1 MGQGLQADVGTRRR
15 ARAVDAVRGIHA
27 CLVQVGWDGGLRLWD
42 GTSLGPGDAAFRVVL
57 RAPWSLRAMFPA
69 TDLSLGE
76 AYLDDVFDVEGSM
89 VEAMR
94 AIAGLGPTLARGRTR
109 RELMRLL
116 LRLPRPPA
124 RSRRR
129 RWLALPERRAHS
141 LERDRE
147 VISYHYDVGND
158 FYRLFLDERLVYSCA
173 YFADADD
180 GPPGT
185 VDDGALERAQVRK
198 LDLVCRKLGLQPGQ
212 RLLDVGCGWGALVVR
227 AAEEFGVRALGIT
240 LSEEQAGLAREVVAA
255 RGLSDLVEVRVSDY
269 REVEGTFDA
278 VASIG
283 MVEHVGSRHLDGYF
297 RRLFDLTA
305 PGGRLLNHGITTG
318 GRGVVRDFAQERD
331 TFIGRHVFPDGALVP
346 SAVMLAHAEA
356 AGFEVVDLEQL
367 RPHYARTL
375 EHWVHR
381 LERAADEAAERASDR
396 HLRTWRAY
404 MAGSVVGFES
414 NDLGVIQLLC
424 SRGARLP
431 LGRDWLTSS

>member
-1 MGQGLQADVGTRRR
+1 MGQELYVEERTPQR
-15 ARAVDAVRGIHA
+15 ARARDAVARIHDR
-27 CLVQVGWDGGLRLWD
+27 LVEVGWDGAFRLWD
-42 GTSLGPGDAAFRVVL
+42 GATLGADDAPFRIVL

-94 AIAGLGPTLARGRTR
+94 AIARLGPALERAPVRRGLAR
-109 RELMRLL
+109 LV
-116 LRLPRPPA
+116 LRMPRPPA
-124 RSRRR
+124 RR
-129 RWLALPERRAHS
+129 RWRRAVLPGRRAHS
-141 LERDRE
+141 LRRDRE
-147 VISYHYDVGND
+147 AIAFHYDVGND

-180 GPPGT
+180 RAPGE
-185 VDDGALERAQVRK
+185 VDDGALERAQLRK
-198 LDLVCRKLGLQPGQ
+198 LDLVCRKLGLQEGQ

-227 AAEEFGVRALGIT
+227 AAEAYGVRAVGIT
-240 LSEEQAGLAREVVAA
+240 LSEQQARLAREVVAA
-255 RGLSDLVEVRVSDY
+255 RGLSEQVEIRVADY
-269 REVEGTFDA
+269 REVDGTFDA

-283 MVEHVGSRHLDGYF
+283 MVEHVGSRHLDAYF

-318 GRGVVRDFAQERD
+318 GRGVVRDFAVERD

-346 SAVMLAHAEA
+346 SAVMLSHAEA

-381 LERAADEAAERASDR
+381 LERAGDEAVERASER
-396 HLRTWRAY
+396 HRRTWRAY

-431 LGRDWLTSS
+431 LGRDWLTVA